1 MTSMV
6 AYVASRNPQSQTL
19 RSVRLI
25 QDAVSAN
32 IDAEWT
38 ILTPNDTTIL
48 PSDGTASEFSTGVDH
63 IELNGLDDSD
73 PGQKS
78 NRTMRLSDSRFADLW
93 P

>member
-38 ILTPNDTTIL
+38 IM
-48 PSDGTASEFSTGVDH
+48 A
-63 IELNGLDDSD
+63 
-73 PGQKS
+73 
-78 NRTMRLSDSRFADLW
+78 RTFPAT
-93 P
+93 